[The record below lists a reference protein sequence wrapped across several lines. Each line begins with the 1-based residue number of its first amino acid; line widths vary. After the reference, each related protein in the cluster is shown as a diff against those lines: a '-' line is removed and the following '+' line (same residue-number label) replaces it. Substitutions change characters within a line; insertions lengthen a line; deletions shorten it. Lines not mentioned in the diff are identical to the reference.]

1 MGSIGKTYG
10 IRTSK
15 EYLSRINGMTPH
27 LNDSRTITYWNIIPL
42 FYSAF
47 HANIGDQSVSIT
59 VYLNEKTL
67 ARIPDTEYH
76 PFFDQLRRTH
86 S

>member
-1 MGSIGKTYG
+1 
-10 IRTSK
+10 
-15 EYLSRINGMTPH
+15 MTPR
-27 LNDSRTITYWNIIPL
+27 LNETRTITYRNIIPL

-59 VYLNEKTL
+59 VNLNEKTL
-67 ARIPDTEYH
+67 TRIPDTEYY
-76 PFFDQLRRTH
+76 PFFDQLRWTH